1 MYNVTIIIPILKLL
15 AELLF
20 LILSENGKNIAISKK
35 RGRIMK
41 RIINGLI
48 SFTNNIYNYI
58 ILKYRHVTI
67 GANSKI
73 NGRIYCVSNS
83 KQGIIIGDN
92 VSINSCLKSNPIGG
106 NERTIL
112 FAKGDGKIT
121 IGDNCGISNSVIFAT
136 KSIQICDNVLIGGNV
151 KIYDTDFHYVD
162 YNRRINED
170 GSKTAEVIIKEGAF
184 IGAHSI
190 ILKGVTIGERSV
202 IGAGSVVTKDIPSD
216 ELWAGNPVKF
226 IRKL

>member
-1 MYNVTIIIPILKLL
+1 MTKI
-15 AELLF
+15 
-20 LILSENGKNIAISKK
+20 SQISKNEDEL
-35 RGRIMK
+35 MK

-83 KQGIIIGDN
+83 KQGIIIGNN

-121 IGDNCGISNSVIFAT
+121 IGNNCGISNSVLFAT
-136 KSIQICDNVLIGGNV
+136 KSIKICDNVLIGGNV
-151 KIYDTDFHYVD
+151 KIYDTDFHWVD
-162 YNRRINED
+162 YNKRITEKC
-170 GSKTAEVIIKEGAF
+170 GKTAEVIIKEGSF

-216 ELWAGNPVKF
+216 ELWAGNPAKF

>member
-1 MYNVTIIIPILKLL
+1 MTKI
-15 AELLF
+15 
-20 LILSENGKNIAISKK
+20 SQISKNEDEF
-35 RGRIMK
+35 MK

-83 KQGIIIGDN
+83 KQGIIIGNN

-121 IGDNCGISNSVIFAT
+121 IGNNCGISNSVLFAT
-136 KSIQICDNVLIGGNV
+136 KSIKICDNVLIGGNV
-151 KIYDTDFHYVD
+151 KIYDTDFHWVD
-162 YNRRINED
+162 YNKRITEKC
-170 GSKTAEVIIKEGAF
+170 GKTSEVIIKEGSF

-216 ELWAGNPVKF
+216 ELWAGNPAKF